1 MDFEALIRKHVG
13 EDGKVDVDKL
23 ATAISSAVGREFV
36 DKKRY
41 NDKLNEIE
49 TVKAEKQTAE
59 DSAAANSAWKQ
70 KHDDL
75 KKSFDEYK
83 ADVAS
88 KATLA
93 SVKAAHRKLL
103 ADEKIDAADID
114 LIMAGTDYSGMKLND
129 KGELNDVE
137 SIRSDIKKKYA
148 RYIPKVESR
157 GENPANPPEN
167 GAGGNF
173 ANEIRAMT
181 AKWHADRYGEAKANK
196 TE

>member
-23 ATAISSAVGREFV
+23 ATAISSAVGREFRPQ
-36 DKKRY
+36 DRY
-41 NDKLNEIE
+41 NALLSQIE
-49 TVKAEKQTAE
+49 TLKQEKQTAE
-59 DSAAANSAWKQ
+59 DEAAASATWKQ
-70 KHDDL
+70 KHDAL
-75 KKSFDEYK
+75 KKTFDEYK

-114 LIMAGTDYSGMKLND
+114 LIMAGTDYSGMKLDD
-129 KGELNDVE
+129 KGELTDAE
-137 SIRSDIKKKYA
+137 SIKADIKKKYA
-148 RYIPKVESR
+148 RYIPEVKSK
-157 GENPANPPEN
+157 GDNPATPPKSDN
-167 GAGGNF
+167 GVTDGDA
-173 ANEIRAMT
+173 IRAMT
-181 AKWHADRYGEAKANK
+181 AKWHASRYGEAK

>member
-49 TVKAEKQTAE
+49 TIKAEKQTAE
-59 DSAAANSAWKQ
+59 DDAAANAAWKQ
-70 KHDDL
+70 KHDAL
-75 KKSFDEYK
+75 KKTFDEYK

-114 LIMAGTDYSGMKLND
+114 LIMAGTDYSGMKLDD
-129 KGELNDVE
+129 KGELTDAE
-137 SIRSDIKKKYA
+137 SIKADIKKKYA
-148 RYIPKVESR
+148 RYIPEVKSK
-157 GENPANPPEN
+157 GDNPATPPESD
-167 GAGGNF
+167 AGGID
-173 ANEIRAMT
+173 ANAIRAMT
-181 AKWHADRYGEAKANK
+181 AKWHADRYGAAPK